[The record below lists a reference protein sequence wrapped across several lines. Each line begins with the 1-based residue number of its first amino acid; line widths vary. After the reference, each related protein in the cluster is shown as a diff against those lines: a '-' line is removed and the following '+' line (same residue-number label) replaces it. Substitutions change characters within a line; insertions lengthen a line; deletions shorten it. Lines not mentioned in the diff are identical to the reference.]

1 MGSLR
6 PFDVVARHGNLSRAA
21 AALGT
26 TQPALS
32 YRIKQMEEL
41 LGVPLFRRRPRGLE
55 LTPEGEALQ
64 LAVRQGLERIDE
76 AVQSICRS
84 TRTPTVRLATD
95 FAFAAF
101 RLMPRVSDF
110 RRANPGVD
118 VHIVATQSLAPGIE
132 DDVDLAVLFGD
143 RGDFAAQFDGEMSLL
158 VPERA
163 TAVCAPGFRERF
175 GPFDRVEQLLDV
187 PLVHLE
193 GENSE
198 RWFTWDSWLR
208 QAGVTGHPRASSL
221 GFNTYTLVM
230 QAVLAEQGV
239 ALGWYGLVDD
249 LLATGAVVQA
259 CDCTLGSERGYWLL
273 RRRGKLS
280 PEAELVVDWLAAE
293 EEAVPSGMQ
302 GQRLGQLQIT

>member
-1 MGSLR
+1 
-6 PFDVVARHGNLSRAA
+6 
-21 AALGT
+21 
-26 TQPALS
+26 
-32 YRIKQMEEL
+32 
-41 LGVPLFRRRPRGLE
+41 
-55 LTPEGEALQ
+55 
-64 LAVRQGLERIDE
+64 
-76 AVQSICRS
+76 
-84 TRTPTVRLATD
+84 
-95 FAFAAF
+95 
-101 RLMPRVSDF
+101 
-110 RRANPGVD
+110 
-118 VHIVATQSLAPGIE
+118 
-132 DDVDLAVLFGD
+132 VLFGD